1 MLISENLFLYS
12 IDEKSKK
19 SELKNLPILL
29 AGAILYDLELNGII
43 TIQPAENI
51 IVGPIV
57 HLANPNKTGNAVLDV
72 ATNEILSR
80 KRNFPVPYWLSK
92 FRNKKIRKII
102 VENLILTKY
111 IQQIGKKFEITK
123 PVIRDEIT
131 NKIINVLLKDHEPDK
146 EFRLFLML
154 SCLRSVN
161 WKLLPREIN
170 YGDDI
175 IKERLENLQ
184 EMMVK
189 DTVGFYIAMQV
200 PKTTYRVGG
209 SYSYRF

>member
-1 MLISENLFLYS
+1 M
-12 IDEKSKK
+12 
-19 SELKNLPILL
+19 KNLSIFL

-43 TIQPAENI
+43 SIQPAEDI
-51 IVGPIV
+51 IIGPMV
-57 HLANPNKTGNAVLDV
+57 HLIDHKKTGNAILDA

-92 FRNKKIRKII
+92 FRNKKFRKII
-102 VENLILTKY
+102 VEDLILSKY
-111 IQQIGKKFEITK
+111 IQQLGKRFEIIK
-123 PVIRDEIT
+123 PVIRDEID
-131 NKIINVLLKDHEPDK
+131 NKIINCLLKDHEPDN
-146 EFRLFLML
+146 EFRIFLML
-154 SCLRSVN
+154 SCLRTVN
-161 WKLLPREIN
+161 WKLLPSEIDYN
-170 YGDDI
+170 DDI
-175 IKERLENLQ
+175 IKERLENFQ